1 MQMIDRIYTVLGMLL
16 TVCYEHTEVI
26 KNFMILDVHAE
37 MPIPPFD
44 HVVHTFEA
52 RCGLLDFHGFGLID
66 REDGPAYGS
75 TPKFYINVGENIP
88 FYIDSY
94 DISSDYSNEVHGGG
108 FNGSIMIPSELRTV
122 SISGHFD
129 SRDFDG
135 GYNSTKKRCKLKP
148 PEPIDSRFDILDL

>member
-1 MQMIDRIYTVLGMLL
+1 MMDQIYTVLGMPL

-26 KNFMILDVHAE
+26 KNFMILDIHAE

-52 RCGLLDFHGFGLID
+52 RCELSGFHAYNCMD
-66 REDGPAYGS
+66 RGAGPAFS
-75 TPKFYINVGENIP
+75 SVPKFYVKVENNIP

-94 DISSDYSNEVHGGG
+94 EISSSYPNEVHGGG
-108 FNGSIMIPSELRTV
+108 FYSSIMIPSELRIV
-122 SISGHFD
+122 NMSGHFD
-129 SRDFDG
+129 SRDFEG